1 MFQIK
6 FKELKMAGGKERS
19 KDNKTYLQID
29 RHRKYPVGI
38 TSQKKKSEKICQT
51 VLGHLDFCF
60 QIFILST

>member
-38 TSQKKKSEKICQT
+38 TSQKKKVKRFARQS
-51 VLGHLDFCF
+51 
-60 QIFILST
+60 